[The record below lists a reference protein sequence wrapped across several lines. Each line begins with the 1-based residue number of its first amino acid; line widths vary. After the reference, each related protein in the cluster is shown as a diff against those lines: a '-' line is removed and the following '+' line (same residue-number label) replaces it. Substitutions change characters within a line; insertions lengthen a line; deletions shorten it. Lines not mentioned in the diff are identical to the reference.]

1 MIRSQQYK
9 NSSIHLLHLFMN
21 ASSLYSYLIII
32 FISKFPGAK
41 VQYKIH
47 LGLKAMFNK
56 NKMINEITFLLQH
69 KKNASSYRFSKQLK
83 NLQSNQLIVG
93 FISII
98 YSNQAVKTLPAATIH
113 TLSAHLYIIG
123 SAKPPD

>member
-1 MIRSQQYK
+1 
-9 NSSIHLLHLFMN
+9 
-21 ASSLYSYLIII
+21 
-32 FISKFPGAK
+32 
-41 VQYKIH
+41 
-47 LGLKAMFNK
+47 
-56 NKMINEITFLLQH
+56 MINKITFLLQH

-98 YSNQAVKTLPAATIH
+98 YSNQAVKTLPTATIH
-113 TLSAHLYIIG
+113 TLSAHSYIIG

>member
-1 MIRSQQYK
+1 
-9 NSSIHLLHLFMN
+9 
-21 ASSLYSYLIII
+21 
-32 FISKFPGAK
+32 
-41 VQYKIH
+41 
-47 LGLKAMFNK
+47 MFNT
-56 NKMINEITFLLQH
+56 NNMIHKITFLLQH

-98 YSNQAVKTLPAATIH
+98 YSNQAVKTLPAAAIH